1 MKSPVVLCI
10 LDGVGVNESRSH
22 NAVASAKMPF
32 FRGLIKKYPNSL
44 LRASGTAVGLP
55 GNLMGN
61 SEVGHIC
68 IGAGRV
74 VMQYLL
80 RFARED
86 WAKNR
91 PLNKFI
97 TDVKSDGGIV
107 HFAGLMS
114 DGRVHSDIRDEMKII
129 KYILDAGLRVCIAS
143 RVCMCPQVGTAATV
157 SPHCNTSAGAS

>member
-1 MKSPVVLCI
+1 MKKTVVLCI
-10 LDGVGVNESRSH
+10 LDGVGYEPVRAH
-22 NAVASAKMPF
+22 NAVAMAKMPF
-32 FRGLIKKYPNSL
+32 FNGLLRRYPNSL

-86 WAKNR
+86 WAKNK
-91 PLNKFI
+91 PL
-97 TDVKSDGGIV
+97 
-107 HFAGLMS
+107 
-114 DGRVHSDIRDEMKII
+114 
-129 KYILDAGLRVCIAS
+129 
-143 RVCMCPQVGTAATV
+143 
-157 SPHCNTSAGAS
+157 SAP

>member
-1 MKSPVVLCI
+1 MKKTVVLCI
-10 LDGVGVNESRSH
+10 LDGVGYSENVKH
-22 NAVASAKMPF
+22 NAVAMAKMPCF
-32 FRGLIKKYPNSL
+32 DGLVKKYPNSF

-74 VMQYLL
+74 VMQNLL

-86 WAKNR
+86 WTKNK

-97 TDVKSDGGIV
+97 ADVRLDGGIV

-114 DGRVHSDIRDEMKII
+114 DGRVHADVRDEVKIM
-129 KYILDAGLRVCIAS
+129 KYIL
-143 RVCMCPQVGTAATV
+143 
-157 SPHCNTSAGAS
+157 